1 MLPPY
6 LTHWRRLP
14 REFQNGN
21 SFTPTLEAA
30 LRQIETGKT
39 TPHPAPTVV
48 IADGADWER
57 MPSDQVRS
65 EQERSEQER
74 TQTPSGC
81 SSRSGGSDIRQKSA
95 QSAPSKCCRHI
106 SRIGVDC
113 QEESKIQTERRSNE
127 RRCVLSHPDD
137 SRQTDRI
144 VRRTADPTRL
154 ADLQHY
160 LHCKE

>member
-30 LRQIETGKT
+30 LKQIEAGKT

-113 QEESKIQTERRSNE
+113 QEESKIQTERRSNSAF
-127 RRCVLSHPDD
+127 RIRMTCDRP
-137 SRQTDRI
+137 DRI
-144 VRRTADPTRL
+144 VRRTGDPSRL
-154 ADLQHY
+154 AEPRHY